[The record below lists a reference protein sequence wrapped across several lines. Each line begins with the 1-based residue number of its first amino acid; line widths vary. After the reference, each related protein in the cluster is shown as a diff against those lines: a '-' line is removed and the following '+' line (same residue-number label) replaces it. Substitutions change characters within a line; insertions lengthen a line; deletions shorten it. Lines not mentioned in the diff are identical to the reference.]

1 MAQNYRYSKRI
12 VAKGIT
18 TIVGSRKITFKSQAE
33 LSFAEHLELLREAH
47 QIQYW
52 GYEPH
57 GSAFWFEGIRRG
69 VHSYK
74 PDFLVVTNSREV
86 QWYEI
91 KGYLDSRSVTKLRR
105 MRKYHPQTKI
115 VLVMM
120 RDEKRQR
127 GVVDAIRPFVYAV
140 VFLDK
145 VLARYKGTI
154 RC

>member
-1 MAQNYRYSKRI
+1 MARNYRYSKRV
-12 VAKGIT
+12 VAVGIT
-18 TIVGSRKITFKSQAE
+18 TTIGSRKITFKSQAE
-33 LSFAEHLELLREAH
+33 LSFAEHLEFLREAR

-57 GSAFWFEGIRRG
+57 GSTFWFERIRRG
-69 VHSYK
+69 VRSYK
-74 PDFLVVTNSREV
+74 SDFLVVTNSREV

-91 KGYLDSRSVTKLRR
+91 KGYLDSRSVTKLKR
-105 MRKYHPQTKI
+105 MRKYYPEIKI
-115 VLVMM
+115 ILVMM

-127 GVVDAIRPFVYAV
+127 EAVDAIRPFVYRV

-154 RC
+154 K